1 MAEKKVKKKAPVKKK
16 MGRPPK
22 ANIIDKN
29 FLFVG

>member
-1 MAEKKVKKKAPVKKK
+1 MMAEKKVKKKAPVKKK

-22 ANIIDKN
+22 ANIDKN